1 MKRLHSSTCR
11 RQLGFTLLETLV
23 ALVIFSVGLL
33 GIVALQARSVQL
45 SVDGEDRNRAALL
58 ADEAIAALWN
68 SVSGSGAGACD
79 DAMAVNAGGC
89 AVTVNLSTA
98 AMTAWSTNVGLVLP
112 GGSGSISAPDADG
125 IITVSISW
133 RPPSRAAGDPDS
145 VYTTKVVIAP

>member
-1 MKRLHSSTCR
+1 MKRLHSSTR
-11 RQLGFTLLETLV
+11 RQHGFTLLETLV

-58 ADEAIAALWN
+58 ADEAVAALWT

-79 DAMAVNAGGC
+79 AAMSVDAGGC
-89 AVTVNLSTA
+89 AITVNLSPA
-98 AMTAWSTNVGLVLP
+98 AMTAWSTNVGQALP
-112 GGSGSISAPDADG
+112 GGSGTISAPDADG
-125 IITVSISW
+125 IVTVSISW
-133 RPPSRAAGDPDS
+133 RPPSRATGDPDS